1 MSISPVGFPDLSAA
15 AGASG
20 ISGISGIG
28 SLPTY
33 DQVAGGAA
41 PITATTPTTPTDAIT
56 GTDAVNGASDTGGTD
71 FGSLVADGLDRLQ
84 GLQNTSSN
92 LAVQAATGDLSAIHD
107 YTIAATEAS
116 TATQLTVALRNQAI
130 GAFNQIMQMQI

>member
-1 MSISPVGFPDLSAA
+1 MSVTPVTFPDLSA
-15 AGASG
+15 
-20 ISGISGIG
+20 I
-28 SLPTY
+28 
-33 DQVAGGAA
+33 A
-41 PITATTPTTPTDAIT
+41 PIAGMGQTTPVTPDAGLDPTAATSGATAVT
-56 GTDAVNGASDTGGTD
+56 GTSGATGVTGSADTGGTD
-71 FGSLVADGLDRLQ
+71 FGSLVADGLDRLE

-130 GAFNQIMQMQI
+130 GAFNQIMQMQV